1 MPGLTTCSQYLDN
14 LPVSVSFPSFLIAL
28 YCHHHHVLCLV
39 TKLCLTLW
47 DPKNCSPPGSSI
59 HGDYP
64 GKSTGVGWNAL
75 LQGIVSTQGLNP
87 GFFHCRWILYHLSH
101 QGSQRI
107 LEWVAHF
114 FSSRSSQPRNW
125 TRVSCYAGGFFTSWA
140 AREALVIF
148 IIIIMK
154 PSGSLGLVLWL
165 VQDQYGKPS
174 LKYVPTAPYV
184 VAVITLTIS
193 PYDDWF
199 PTCLSVIFN

>member
-75 LQGIVSTQGLNP
+75 LQGIVSTQGSSQTICSIAYNP
-87 GFFHCRWILYHLSH
+87 GR
-101 QGSQRI
+101 
-107 LEWVAHF
+107 
-114 FSSRSSQPRNW
+114 
-125 TRVSCYAGGFFTSWA
+125 FFTTMYH
-140 AREALVIF
+140 
-148 IIIIMK
+148 IILLLISACSPPTKLLKEENYGTIWVSVLKM
-154 PSGSLGLVLWL
+154 SIVHGL
-165 VQDQYGKPS
+165 QQ
-174 LKYVPTAPYV
+174 APNEWMDKAKTEKRGRGWYRKFV
-184 VAVITLTIS
+184 CHQLLR
-193 PYDDWF
+193 PH
-199 PTCLSVIFN
+199 